1 MGNSLLLLFQRNH
14 ILHKSYLF
22 VEITYIYLF
31 PVQEFIQRTELGC
44 GELTRKQV
52 EKRGRVELDILADVG
67 YRLFYDKVV
76 VESQC
81 LDIRQGNPIC
91 HILVQAA
98 VERTVYLYERKIS
111 DGHDALYF
119 GLHGTFQPMHV
130 SGVFGAVLGAERLEL
145 HQVYV
150 LKSRQFIQNPLGGFV
165 QIFVH
170 INQTAGQLH
179 IMEDFTL
186 FFSGTFNQQDFQLLS
201 VKTNHHTTI
210 EFPRSY
216 VADVQA
222 IQFVEI
228 KPKVEGFVQKIYV
241 DEGQKVKKGQPLFQ
255 LSSDQYSETVK
266 EAQANYKQAQAQY
279 EMANYEAERIG
290 RLVDK
295 QILSKI
301 RLDQANKEKEVA
313 QMKVEQAK
321 AQMQRSQMD
330 YSYTTITAPFDGY
343 IDRIPYKTGSL
354 VNPQSL
360 LTTVSDISEIFA
372 YYKVNESE
380 YLEYKRQQ
388 LSGQKQ
394 HEENNVELILS
405 DGSIYSHKGTL
416 ETVEGDFERGTGSIA
431 FRVRFPN
438 PDGLLK
444 HGVTGKVRMMT
455 QMDNI
460 CLVPQKSTFEIQDF
474 TYVYTVDSASVVK
487 VRSFQ
492 PLERYNNYYVTQ
504 DFSPNTAIVY
514 EGVQMMKDGIT
525 IKTDTIDMEAIRK
538 EVELKQPI
546 VK

>member
-1 MGNSLLLLFQRNH
+1 MKSNH
-14 ILHKSYLF
+14 YPQLWLCICAGWLSACGSSDNQQAHNKEYVPITILHPTS
-22 VEITYIYLF
+22 
-31 PVQEFIQRTELGC
+31 
-44 GELTRKQV
+44 
-52 EKRGRVELDILADVG
+52 
-67 YRLFYDKVV
+67 
-76 VESQC
+76 
-81 LDIRQGNPIC
+81 
-91 HILVQAA
+91 
-98 VERTVYLYERKIS
+98 
-111 DGHDALYF
+111 
-119 GLHGTFQPMHV
+119 
-130 SGVFGAVLGAERLEL
+130 
-145 HQVYV
+145 
-150 LKSRQFIQNPLGGFV
+150 
-165 QIFVH
+165 
-170 INQTAGQLH
+170 
-179 IMEDFTL
+179 
-186 FFSGTFNQQDFQLLS
+186 
-201 VKTNHHTTI
+201 I

-222 IQFVEI
+222 IQFVEV
-228 KPKVEGFVQKIYV
+228 KPKVEGVVQRIFV

-295 QILSKI
+295 QILSSI

-313 QMKVEQAK
+313 EMKVEQAK
-321 AQMQRSQMD
+321 AQLQRSQMD

-380 YLEYKRQQ
+380 YLEYKRRQI
-388 LSGQKQ
+388 SGETQ
-394 HEENNVELILS
+394 EAANNVELILS

-455 QMDNI
+455 RMDNV

-474 TYVYTVDSASVVK
+474 TYVYTVDKEQVVK

-492 PLERYNNYYVTQ
+492 PLERWNNFYVTQ
-504 DFSPNTAIVY
+504 DIAPNTAIVY
-514 EGVQMMKDGIT
+514 EGVQMMKDGST
-525 IKTDTIDMEAIRK
+525 IKTDTIDFETIQK
-538 EVELKQPI
+538 EVEPKRPI